1 MSVVN
6 WGLLYDFTIRDIKSK
21 YRKSHLGML
30 WAVFTPLLTWGVYS
44 LVFTSILGLHKLPS
58 VNADASNYIFS
69 LFVGLSV
76 FFFFSEVLSASPSYI
91 SSRPSFVKK
100 VVFPINI
107 LIISKVLSSAF
118 GFLINIM
125 LLFVFMFIFNQG
137 VPLSSLL
144 FPVVLIPILLF
155 IIGMAYILA
164 SLGVFIPDIS
174 QFTNPLSR
182 MLFYATPIVYPLTL
196 LPELYQTL
204 IWLNPMT
211 SMVEPLRAI
220 LINRTIPEW
229 DQLGLFMTAAVVVSL
244 IGFFIFNRV
253 KRGFA
258 DVL

>member
-1 MSVVN
+1 MNYVN

-44 LVFTSILGLHKLPS
+44 LVFTSILGLHKLPG
-58 VNADASNYIFS
+58 VNTDASSYIFS
-69 LFVGLSV
+69 LFAGLSV

-107 LIISKVLSSAF
+107 LIISKVLASAF
-118 GFLINIM
+118 GFLINII
-125 LLFVFMFIFNQG
+125 LLCAFIFVFSKEF
-137 VPLSSLL
+137 PLSSLL
-144 FPVVLIPILLF
+144 FPVIMIPILLF

-182 MLFYATPIVYPLTL
+182 MLFYATPIVYPLSI
-196 LPELYQTL
+196 LPEPYQTL

-211 SMVEPLRAI
+211 SMVEPLRSI
-220 LINRTIPEW
+220 LINSTGPEW
-229 DQLGLFMTAAVVVSL
+229 NQLGLFMLAAVIVGLV
-244 IGFFIFNRV
+244 GFFVFNRV